1 MKAMLVPLILAALA
15 CTTVGCGQDAKE
27 PADENAMVPEGEQAP
42 VAVIELTSGAFIG
55 GDAIPSRYSCDGEN
69 VSPPLAWGTPPDGT
83 KSFALVMDD
92 PDAVAVAKKVWDHWI
107 LYNLP
112 AGTMSLPEGLP
123 TVLELGNGAR
133 QGQGS
138 SGIGYRGPC
147 PPRAAPHRYY
157 FKLYALDTLLDL
169 APGATKDE
177 LLAAMK
183 GHVLGE
189 GELMGIYVR

>member
-1 MKAMLVPLILAALA
+1 MRALLSALILGAIA
-15 CTTVGCGQDAKE
+15 CTTVGCGQE
-27 PADENAMVPEGEQAP
+27 PKAPEGEQAP
-42 VAVIELTSGAFIG
+42 VAVIELTSGAFTG
-55 GDAIPSRYSCDGEN
+55 GDAIPSRHTCDGEN
-69 VSPPLAWGTPPDGT
+69 ISPPLAWGTPPHGT
-83 KSFALVMDD
+83 KSFALVMED

-112 AGTMSLPEGLP
+112 AGTTSLPEGIP
-123 TVLELGNGAR
+123 ADPELVNGAR

-169 APGATKDE
+169 SPGATKE
-177 LLAAMK
+177 QLLAAMK
-183 GHVLGE
+183 GRVLGE